1 MSLVQAGPG
10 EEGAESDCGEAE
22 ALEEGQDV
30 QALQSKLTWGKTR
43 L

>member
-30 QALQSKLTWGKTR
+30 QVLQIKQTWGETT